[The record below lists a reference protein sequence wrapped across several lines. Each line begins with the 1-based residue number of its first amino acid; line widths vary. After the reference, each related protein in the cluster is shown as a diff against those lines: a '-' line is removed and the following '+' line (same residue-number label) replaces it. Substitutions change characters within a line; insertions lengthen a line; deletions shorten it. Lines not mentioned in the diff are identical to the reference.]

1 MPLSWGRKF
10 RFRKIPGLDQEID
23 RLYWIIKKLYA
34 EKKAVSEIGETGK
47 QLKKLDQITTGN
59 LQLQSLQVGEGKD
72 CRAINR
78 IESFVVPF
86 LDTTVQEWGHA
97 SQPASLSMTH
107 ADFPQL
113 SKVRRGTLWS
123 VYLDV
128 GSGALEDIIVTSRV
142 VHSAPG
148 ADDNG
153 TLKVE
158 LYNTTASDIVL
169 GAGNAYFTLI
179 TPRKF

>member
-10 RFRKIPGLDQEID
+10 RFKEIKGLDQEID
-23 RLYWIIKKLYA
+23 RLYWIMRKLYTD
-34 EKKAVSEIGETGK
+34 KKAVSEIGETGK
-47 QLKKLDQITTGN
+47 QLKKLDQVTTGN
-59 LQLQSLQVGEGKD
+59 VQLQSLQVGEGKD
-72 CRAINR
+72 CRAIER

-86 LDTTVQEWGHA
+86 SDTTVQEWGHA
-97 SQPASLSMTH
+97 GQPQTLSLTDS
-107 ADFPQL
+107 DFPQL
-113 SKVRRGTLWS
+113 AKIRRGTLWS
-123 VYLDV
+123 VYLDP

-142 VHSAPG
+142 SHASS

-169 GAGNAYFTLI
+169 GAGNAYFTLL
-179 TPRKF
+179 TPRTF